1 LARKTSDKP
10 RRKRPGKG
18 DSTRASHPGSPSS
31 EEPKKPPEW
40 STACPDWRERLLA
53 ERSLVPVAPLFP
65 AEAQSAL
72 KQFNELR
79 LTDVTNSPKMGEVSK
94 PWMSDLVSAI
104 FGAYDAESGQRLIT
118 EFLLLISKKNYKS
131 TTAAAIM
138 MTALIRN
145 WRESAEY
152 LILAPTTEVANN
164 SYFPARDMVRKDE
177 ELSDIFHVQN
187 QMRTITHR
195 VTGASLKV
203 VTASDEVVGGKKTTG
218 ILVDELWLFGKQ
230 PNAEDMLRE
239 ATGGLQARPEGFAIY
254 LSTQAAAAPA
264 GVFKAK
270 LQYARDVRDGKV
282 IDKRFLPL
290 LYEFPPEMLKDGAI
304 PERRYWHLTNPSSPD
319 PAYLDRQYEKDKHAG
334 RESLVGF
341 YAKHLNIEIGLRMLA
356 DSWPGA
362 EFWPAQGERGLTL
375 DTLLERCD
383 VVVVG
388 IDGGGLDDLLG
399 LAVLG
404 RDKVTRKWLHWGHA
418 WAHKV
423 VLERRKE
430 IAPKIKDLAAA
441 GDLTLVDSP
450 GQDVAA
456 CADIV
461 VRISALGLL
470 PEKLAIGVDPFG
482 IGDIYDELLS
492 QARGLAKAQI
502 EGISQGWK
510 LSAAI
515 KTTER
520 KVAGGELVHCG
531 QDLMAWCVGNAKVE
545 PRGNAVLIT
554 KQASGT
560 AKIDPLMALFNAVS
574 LMALNPDAGSF
585 FVTGKGLAL

>member
-1 LARKTSDKP
+1 
-10 RRKRPGKG
+10 
-18 DSTRASHPGSPSS
+18 
-31 EEPKKPPEW
+31 
-40 STACPDWRERLLA
+40 
-53 ERSLVPVAPLFP
+53 VAPLFQ

-72 KQFNELR
+72 EQFNELR
-79 LTDVTNSPKMGEVSK
+79 LADVANAPKMGEVAK
-94 PWMSDLVSAI
+94 PWIRDFVSAI
-104 FGAYDAESGQRLIT
+104 FGAYDAESGRRLIS

-177 ELSDIFHVQN
+177 ELSDLFHVQN
-187 QMRTITHR
+187 QLRTITHR
-195 VTGASLKV
+195 TTGASLKV
-203 VTASDEVVGGKKTTG
+203 VAASDEVVGGKKTTG

-319 PAYLDRQYEKDKHAG
+319 PAYIDREYEKAKHAG

-341 YAKHLNIEIGLRMLA
+341 YAKHLNIEIGLRLSS
-356 DSWPGA
+356 DSWPAA
-362 EFWPAQGERGLTL
+362 EFWEAQGDPALTL
-375 DTLLERCD
+375 EALLERCE

-418 WAHKV
+418 WAHEI

-441 GDLTLVDSP
+441 RELTLVKSP
-450 GQDVAA
+450 ADAIAQLADVL
-456 CADIV
+456 
-461 VRISALGLL
+461 VRINAAGLL
-470 PEKLAIGVDPFG
+470 PEKSAVGVDPFG
-482 IGDIYDELLS
+482 IGDIVDVLLS
-492 QARGLAKAQI
+492 PACGLKLEQLEA
-502 EGISQGWK
+502 ISQGWK

-520 KVAGGELVHCG
+520 KVAGGELVHG
-531 QDLMAWCVGNAKVE
+531 DQDLMEWCVGNAKVE
-545 PRGNAVLIT
+545 PRGNAMLIT
-554 KQASGT
+554 KAASGW
-560 AKIDPLMALFNAVS
+560 AKIDPLMALYNAVS
-574 LMALNPDAGSF
+574 LMALNPESGQRY
-585 FVTGKGLAL
+585 VTGKALAL